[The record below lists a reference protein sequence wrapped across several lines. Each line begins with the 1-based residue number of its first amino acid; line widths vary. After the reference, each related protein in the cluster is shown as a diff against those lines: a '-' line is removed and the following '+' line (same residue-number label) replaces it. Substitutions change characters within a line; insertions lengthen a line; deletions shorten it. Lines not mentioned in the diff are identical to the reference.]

1 MASMTSATGRRD
13 RADLPSISVPWWLYL
28 ITAAAWFVI
37 AWVVLRFDLTSVVA
51 VSILAGVV
59 ILTAGVAELFNAFTA
74 PGWKWLHAL
83 LGGLFI
89 VTSAIAF
96 FQPGGTFAMLAAFV
110 GWYLLF
116 KGLFDI
122 VLAFATKAENDAW
135 WLLLVVGI
143 IEVILGFW
151 AAGRFGRSVA
161 LLIVFIGAIAL
172 TRGITDIVLAFRLRQ
187 IQHGRAESAAL
198 AGSAGVADSAALAG
212 ADRDR
217 ADWERTDWERT
228 DRDRPAWDP
237 TNRGRADDRARD
249 TAELPPQ
256 AAPPGGSSS
265 GGAG

>member
-1 MASMTSATGRRD
+1 MVSMTSVTGRD
-13 RADLPSISVPWWLYL
+13 RADLPSVTVPWWLYL

-37 AWVVLRFDLTSVVA
+37 AWTVLRFDLTSVVA

-59 ILTAGVAELFNAFTA
+59 ILTAGIAELFNAFTA
-74 PGWKWLHAL
+74 PSWKWLHAV
-83 LGGLFI
+83 LGVVFI

-122 VLAFATKAENDAW
+122 VLAFATKNDNDAW
-135 WLLLVVGI
+135 WLLLIVGI

-172 TRGITDIVLAFRLRQ
+172 TRGITDIVFAFRLRQ
-187 IQHGRAESAAL
+187 LQHGAADQ
-198 AGSAGVADSAALAG
+198 VG

-217 ADWERTDWERT
+217 SDWERT
-228 DRDRPAWDP
+228 DRDRADWAR
-237 TNRGRADDRARD
+237 TNQDRD
-249 TAELPPQ
+249 TDRDRDSERVRTLDRDTQEMPHWT
-256 AAPPGGSSS
+256 PGGTFPA
-265 GGAG
+265 GAG